1 MDFWLWLVLGLA
13 VAVGGSAIWL
23 RGLRRRNAESFSLAV
38 TPERAQAAS
47 ARLTETQHRE
57 VYRFLAS
64 DNVLAAAQAIKQAT
78 GAGVRDSLVDAQAL
92 RSFPQVWA
100 APTTEAA
107 DAAAAKLGSLNSA
120 DPADPAAT
128 EPAVAE
134 DAADVSLPSAP
145 EAAEQ
150 GQPTPADAV
159 APVPGGSAQDSHEAA
174 APEANDWVIPE
185 HWADEY
191 GGESTSEL
199 NMELTRLDGDEL
211 RRFSTLELPAAER
224 DQFMSRLRDGDYAE
238 AAGLIAERMGA
249 DAASVEEAL
258 RANLEAGPERVQG
271 ISLRFDLGNGQQVDF
286 STQLLPEEEREAFFS
301 ALRAGDLVAAAQIV
315 SRHTGIS
322 PEQALGMLESFRHR
336 REQ

>member
-1 MDFWLWLVLGLA
+1 MDFWLWLVLGLV
-13 VAVGGSAIWL
+13 VAVGGASFWL
-23 RGLRRRNAESFSLAV
+23 RGLRRRNAQSFSAAL

-47 ARLTETQHRE
+47 ARLSETQHRE
-57 VYRFLAS
+57 VYRFLAA
-64 DNVLAAAQAIKQAT
+64 DNVLSAAQAIKLAT
-78 GAGVRDSLVDAQAL
+78 GAGVRESLLDAQAL
-92 RSFPQVWA
+92 RSFPQVWV
-100 APTTEAA
+100 AP
-107 DAAAAKLGSLNSA
+107 AAAASA
-120 DPADPAAT
+120 ASEQEPSGPAASDT
-128 EPAVAE
+128 PQPAAGEP
-134 DAADVSLPSAP
+134 DAGTLAAPSGPAAQASEPEASASP
-145 EAAEQ
+145 EAAALEAQ
-150 GQPTPADAV
+150 T
-159 APVPGGSAQDSHEAA
+159 SAAETSGDGTETG
-174 APEANDWVIPE
+174 EWVIPD

-191 GGESTSEL
+191 GGENTSEL

-224 DQFMSRLRDGDYAE
+224 DQFMSQLRDGEFSE

-286 STQLLPEEEREAFFS
+286 STQALPEDERESFFS
-301 ALRAGDLVAAAQIV
+301 ALRAGDLVAAAQLV